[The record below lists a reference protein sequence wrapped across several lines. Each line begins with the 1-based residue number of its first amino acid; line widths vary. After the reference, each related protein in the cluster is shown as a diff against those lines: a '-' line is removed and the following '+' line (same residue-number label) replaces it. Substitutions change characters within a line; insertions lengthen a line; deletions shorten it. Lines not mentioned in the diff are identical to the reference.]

1 MKTKFK
7 KKPLLIGGTIISVVL
22 GVLLFYTS
30 PEYHCYNVAEDVK
43 KDYIQFLYDGLP
55 KYNQLMVDAGEGR
68 IVDADPPID
77 DIRDRAYEF
86 CVSQKPNVPESVII
100 EFEDFDG

>member
-7 KKPLLIGGTIISVVL
+7 KQPLLVIGVIL
-22 GVLLFYTS
+22 GVVIGILAFYTS

-43 KDYIQFLYDGLP
+43 KDYIIYLYDGLSEYH
-55 KYNQLMVDAGEGR
+55 KLMIDSGHAEIVDAG
-68 IVDADPPID
+68 IPIN
-77 DIRDRAYEF
+77 DIRDSAYEF
-86 CVSQKPNVPESVII
+86 CISQKPNVPATVII